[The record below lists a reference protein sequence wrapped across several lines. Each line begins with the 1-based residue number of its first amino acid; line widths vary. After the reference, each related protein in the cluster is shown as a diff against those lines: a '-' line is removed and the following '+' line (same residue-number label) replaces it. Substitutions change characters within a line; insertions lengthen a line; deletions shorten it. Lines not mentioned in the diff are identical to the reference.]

1 MNYAEKLENKSLCI
15 FLFHGVIKNNF
26 GSVRNYNI
34 KHISEE
40 KFFSVIT
47 SLLNEGV
54 ALTMDE
60 VAFHLYN
67 KKTFPDKSF
76 TITFDDG
83 FENNFSIAKPIL
95 KSLNIPAIFFL
106 STNFIDNNT
115 MSWIDRIDYA
125 VDISN
130 GGKIKVPWGE
140 EVFFDDSESKIAC
153 LENIRKNIKV
163 DKKIN
168 CDDFASSV

>member
-1 MNYAEKLENKSLCI
+1 
-15 FLFHGVIKNNF
+15 
-26 GSVRNYNI
+26 
-34 KHISEE
+34 
-40 KFFSVIT
+40 
-47 SLLNEGV
+47 
-54 ALTMDE
+54 
-60 VAFHLYN
+60 
-67 KKTFPDKSF
+67 
-76 TITFDDG
+76 
-83 FENNFSIAKPIL
+83 
-95 KSLNIPAIFFL
+95 
-106 STNFIDNNT
+106 

-168 CDDFASSV
+168 CDDFASSVQKQLNLDKFYIGNSELDLKMNWLQVKELTKDPLFTIGGHTHNHKVLSYLNEKNLKYEVDSSINCIQKNTGI